1 MPFLLLIFVVVPL
14 IEITL
19 FVTIGGAIGLWPTL
33 AIVVGT
39 AFLGSWLM
47 RRQGARALADVQR
60 AFNEFSDPTGPL
72 AHGALILVAGVLLI
86 SPGFFTDTLGLLLLL
101 RPVRD
106 LVLRGAGR
114 KVSVRVGG
122 GFSSRPAEAAPHRYG
137 RGVVID
143 GDYVEEPPAA
153 PRRPEAGP
161 DHGAPR
167 RPSGWT
173 RGGSHD

>member
-1 MPFLLLIFVVVPL
+1 MPLLLLIFVALPL

-19 FVTIGGAIGLWPTL
+19 FITVGGAIGLWPTL

-39 AFLGSWLM
+39 ALLGSWLL

-60 AFNEFSDPTGPL
+60 AFHEFGDPTVPL
-72 AHGALILVAGVLLI
+72 AHGALVLVAGVLLI

-101 RPVRD
+101 PPMRD
-106 LVLRGAGR
+106 LLLRATGR
-114 KVSVRVGG
+114 RMMTRVSV
-122 GFSSRPAEAAPHRYG
+122 GFTVAPGEAAPHRYG

-143 GDYVEEPPAA
+143 GDYVEAPDPG

-161 DHGAPR
+161 GRGGPR
-167 RPSGWT
+167 HPSGWT
-173 RGGSHD
+173 RG